1 MRYQCSRCRE
11 RTVLECAVI
20 LGHLKTINFP
30 FGTNGKLIVLG
41 VPIFKNF
48 LGTHSLT
55 WLCFILQVAML
66 LRRAKA
72 PEVYLQKENE
82 EGFNALVKFVK
93 EQLVNIELS
102 GGNKKKKNVKSIQK
116 KGSER
121 DVKDKQSTVAY
132 QVMIANLTGKI
143 VVMNFKKVLL
153 I

>member
-1 MRYQCSRCRE
+1 
-11 RTVLECAVI
+11 
-20 LGHLKTINFP
+20 
-30 FGTNGKLIVLG
+30 
-41 VPIFKNF
+41 
-48 LGTHSLT
+48 
-55 WLCFILQVAML
+55 ML

-121 DVKDKQSTVAY
+121 DVKDTQSTVAY
-132 QVMIANLTGKI
+132 QVMMVKL
-143 VVMNFKKVLL
+143 VRL
-153 I
+153 